1 MNVVWGVV
9 VVALSMLAWGG
20 QALSWLAPTIAVRW
34 KLMEAEDD
42 VEPTFW
48 ADARAEALWDTLT
61 LWTMAA
67 AGALL
72 IADVD
77 AWAYFGLVGGGMYLY
92 FGGRGILARAAL
104 ARRGLRIGLPQSVR
118 VGVSVLTVWAVMAL
132 VTIVAAIVSIEG

>member
-9 VVALSMLAWGG
+9 VLTLSMLAWGG

-48 ADARAEALWDTLT
+48 ADVRAEALWDTLT
-61 LWTMAA
+61 LWTMVA

-72 IADVD
+72 IADVH
-77 AWAYFGLVGGGMYLY
+77 AWAYFGLVGGGTYLY
-92 FGGRGILARAAL
+92 FGGRGILARGTM
-104 ARRGLRIGLPQSVR
+104 ARRGLRIGSPQSVR
-118 VGVSVLTVWAVMAL
+118 VGIFFLAVWAVMAL
-132 VTIVAAIVSIEG
+132 VTIVAAISSIEG

>member
-9 VVALSMLAWGG
+9 VLALSMLAWGG
-20 QALSWLAPTIAVRW
+20 QALSWLVPRLAVRW

-118 VGVSVLTVWAVMAL
+118 VGVSFLAVWAVMAL